1 VAERQGI
8 VIQRYR
14 HPPATIDVPG
24 LRDELLVGHLE
35 GPVLVEEDRPGGCQR
50 RWTGAGQVSL
60 TPAGQPVRRVLKGR
74 PDVALL
80 YLAPELIHATTEEVF
95 GLNAERVLL
104 VPRLAEP
111 DETADRLIRL
121 LLAEA
126 EAPGP
131 GTLLMTE
138 TLGRAL
144 AVHLLRFHSNLA
156 PLSPNQPSSLPA
168 PRIRRVIEQM
178 RDRLDEDLTLGQLAD
193 MSGLSPSQF
202 GRAFRSAVG
211 QSPHRY
217 LIGLRIE
224 RAREL
229 LEHTDLPIIVIGLRC
244 GFEQPGHF
252 ATAFR
257 SATGFTPRAWR
268 QARKA

>member
-1 VAERQGI
+1 MEHQSADCRLLASSSVADRLPSRPVLNSQVAERQGI

-24 LRDELLVGHLE
+24 LRDALLVNHLA
-35 GPVLVEEDRPGGCQR
+35 GPVLVEEDRPEGGFQR
-50 RWTGAGQVSL
+50 RWTGPGQVSL
-60 TPAGQPVRRVLKGR
+60 TPAGQPIRLILKGR

-80 YLAPELIHATTEEVF
+80 YLAPELLHATAEEVF
-95 GLNAERVLL
+95 GLDADRVSL

-144 AVHLLRFHSNLA
+144 PLCHGFHPARLASGQKSLTARGCLL
-156 PLSPNQPSSLPA
+156 
-168 PRIRRVIEQM
+168 
-178 RDRLDEDLTLGQLAD
+178 
-193 MSGLSPSQF
+193 
-202 GRAFRSAVG
+202 
-211 QSPHRY
+211 PHRHA
-217 LIGLRIE
+217 GK
-224 RAREL
+224 
-229 LEHTDLPIIVIGLRC
+229 P
-244 GFEQPGHF
+244 
-252 ATAFR
+252 
-257 SATGFTPRAWR
+257 
-268 QARKA
+268 